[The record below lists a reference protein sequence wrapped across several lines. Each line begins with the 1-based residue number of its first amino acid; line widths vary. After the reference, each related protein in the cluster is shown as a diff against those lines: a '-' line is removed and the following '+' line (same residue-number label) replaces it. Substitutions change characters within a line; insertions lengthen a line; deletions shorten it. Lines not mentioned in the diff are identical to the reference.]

1 MNPSNLSGK
10 TAAEIIFFA
19 VFAALFLLLWAGAWA
34 LKRMLPHQHP
44 LRAKL
49 TGKAVVRCA
58 QVGALALIAAYIAVA
73 LYQSS

>member
-10 TAAEIIFFA
+10 TAGEIIFFA
-19 VFAALFLLLWAGAWA
+19 VCAVLLVLLWGGAWA

-44 LRAKL
+44 LSTRL
-49 TGKAVVRCA
+49 TGKAILRCA

-73 LYQSS
+73 LY